1 MASREEGGAHRTT
14 PIACVS
20 IASTQSRAE
29 TRGRARVDVR
39 SDPAARWIKRARCA
53 QAAPEASLVHAP
65 ETPLLTVWLD
75 VTHVSHLEAV
85 NSWEAR
91 TASSSSEFFELANA
105 PPMKTEDLIIDLLVV
120 EKCDE
125 LCETTIE
132 VKVKKKRHSLPVS
145 CDGRAPRA
153 PLDTQSLSRRYRV
166 YGGVRAASSSS
177 NNGDPARF
185 IHSLDFFAFSSRFI
199 RAYLCSL
206 VSPASAKRACWVCT
220 PRARSRVSFL
230 VLFRCECSESAFAS
244 SLYGPIRAGGA
255 ARDAEMETRTPAL
268 FARRRCERVFPARRS
283 GRSPRI
289 EGSQTEGKTPRR

>member
-1 MASREEGGAHRTT
+1 MASTGALIAKTCVSGRGRDGNERVASREEGGAHRTT

-75 VTHVSHLEAV
+75 VTHVSHLEAL

-120 EKCDE
+120 EKCDDDE
-125 LCETTIE
+125 LCE
-132 VKVKKKRHSLPVS
+132 
-145 CDGRAPRA
+145 
-153 PLDTQSLSRRYRV
+153 
-166 YGGVRAASSSS
+166 
-177 NNGDPARF
+177 
-185 IHSLDFFAFSSRFI
+185 
-199 RAYLCSL
+199 
-206 VSPASAKRACWVCT
+206 
-220 PRARSRVSFL
+220 
-230 VLFRCECSESAFAS
+230 
-244 SLYGPIRAGGA
+244 
-255 ARDAEMETRTPAL
+255 
-268 FARRRCERVFPARRS
+268 
-283 GRSPRI
+283 
-289 EGSQTEGKTPRR
+289 